1 MITYKANPTMRKDG
15 TYEFEFEGKSTD
27 EKPVVRH
34 RGMPIANGASFMTLD
49 TAKYFKYDAESEQWN
64 AWG

>member
-1 MITYKANPTMRKDG
+1 MVTYKADPKCRPDG
-15 TYEFEFEGKSTD
+15 TFEFEFEGKSTD
-27 EKPVVRH
+27 TKPVKVH
-34 RGMPIANGASFMTLD
+34 KNMPIANGASFMTLD